1 MIDFCVV
8 DPTPMP
14 PMIIGQSPSRHLV
27 TEGDFAQFVCL
38 VEAYPLSSISWYHNG
53 VPVSGI
59 MDRVSVKNELLIVN
73 NVTFSD
79 AGIYTCNAV
88 NMIGENAVNFSLIV
102 SSPPLLENVSR
113 SMDLLELE
121 PIRLVCVA
129 RGIPPPDIQW
139 LVNGSVIGS
148 TDRVTVSSI
157 DGGSSLVIVNT
168 TFADTG
174 EYTCDAINEAGQTSH
189 SIFVRVM
196 TVVGKLYFRT
206 VQYVIVRSLLLV

>member
-1 MIDFCVV
+1 MI
-8 DPTPMP
+8 T
-14 PMIIGQSPSRHLV
+14 GQSPFRHLV

-53 VPVSGI
+53 APVSDI
-59 MDRVSVKNELLIVN
+59 MDHILVKNELLIVN
-73 NVTFSD
+73 NVTLSD
-79 AGIYTCNAV
+79 AGIYQCNAV
-88 NMIGENAVNFSLIV
+88 NMVGENTVNFSLIV
-102 SSPPLLENVSR
+102 SSPPLLENVSH
-113 SMDLLELE
+113 SMDVLELK

-139 LVNGSVIGS
+139 LVNGSVIGR

-157 DGGSSLVIVNT
+157 DGSSSLVIVNT

-174 EYTCDAINEAGQTSH
+174 EYTCDAVNEAGQTSH

-196 TVVGKLYFRT
+196 TVVGRFYTLEWYSMFLLDYF
-206 VQYVIVRSLLLV
+206 LLT